1 MGRECLANE
10 NCAVVM
16 ISENDAK
23 PRAQEIINMG
33 MAVITGKGIAQSS
46 ERELRKLKISSRNKI
61 EIFALDQNPQKNL
74 FYALKLKDAFE
85 EMKVSPAKT
94 SLTLAGTEE
103 IIASML
109 QVSKDEY
116 GFGYVN
122 VFEASELMAR
132 AMIRLC
138 PPWECVSFDESGRA
152 VQDFDC
158 IVVGL
163 GECGQAVLRH
173 LIMNGQFVGSRF
185 HAAVF
190 SPMSG
195 QEAGYLFAECKDLV
209 NQYEIELHNDDGRSK
224 EFYDYLGSR
233 LGTVKYIAVCTG
245 NDEMNTEIADHLM
258 LYLKRMNAEN
268 ICVLKCVK
276 DHVSYQ
282 QAIGSGI
289 LTKNVYS
296 YDMLSAVN
304 EDRNAILINSVYDN
318 SDRSDWDKWVTC
330 DSFSKM
336 SSRAS
341 AEFLPAIVR
350 ASGSTREEAMNDN
363 WEKLLG
369 EEKLNVLGEMEHMR
383 WCAFHFCNGYRAMT
397 DEEFDKRAAEYIE
410 NLRKGRPANPRI
422 GKDTD
427 ERSHACL
434 IPYDQLDKLSEKE
447 KKVTGR
453 NVNYKQSDI
462 NNVLIIPRILRQEQA
477 EG

>member
-1 MGRECLANE
+1 MTAIWVIVLSIIIFTALVINMAFKPAYSAKLTAYLMVIAVLGGSIIYGKGYTDVTGNAFLSLVRTPFSVIGMFLGKNDMSAISGSVWMQTGLGVFCFWLFHLMAFYSIASAAMVTVGSAGLRKLRLFLALNGDLTIIYGVNDNSIKVGRECLANE

-16 ISENDAK
+16 ISENDAE

-233 LGTVKYIAVCTG
+233 LGTVKYIAVCTPWKPPG
-245 NDEMNTEIADHLM
+245 HSEIHC
-258 LYLKRMNAEN
+258 R
-268 ICVLKCVK
+268 V
-276 DHVSYQ
+276 H
-282 QAIGSGI
+282 
-289 LTKNVYS
+289 
-296 YDMLSAVN
+296 
-304 EDRNAILINSVYDN
+304 
-318 SDRSDWDKWVTC
+318 
-330 DSFSKM
+330 
-336 SSRAS
+336 
-341 AEFLPAIVR
+341 
-350 ASGSTREEAMNDN
+350 
-363 WEKLLG
+363 
-369 EEKLNVLGEMEHMR
+369 
-383 WCAFHFCNGYRAMT
+383 
-397 DEEFDKRAAEYIE
+397 
-410 NLRKGRPANPRI
+410 RK
-422 GKDTD
+422 
-427 ERSHACL
+427 
-434 IPYDQLDKLSEKE
+434 
-447 KKVTGR
+447 
-453 NVNYKQSDI
+453 
-462 NNVLIIPRILRQEQA
+462 
-477 EG
+477 